1 MFGFPDSM
9 VQVEVWQTDRQTDRG
24 TPALLCPTHLLA
36 TYLGSLGRQVC
47 LQFHESHIHV
57 ALFPNHPH
65 ASSPQEA
72 QNPGETSAYFFGG
85 DFDLQEFCF
94 PGQHLP
100 WGVDPDKDRSL
111 AFALQDTK
119 GKEIETLVRTQRKFS
134 VPSFRSPKFLL
145 LQFGSFVPFK
155 CPLEPMS
162 HTHPQVSILFQICSG
177 CKVSVFPKCGP
188 RRLAASWGKQNN
200 FINRFE
206 NYTIMISIETALIR

>member
-1 MFGFPDSM
+1 M
-9 VQVEVWQTDRQTDRG
+9 
-24 TPALLCPTHLLA
+24 
-36 TYLGSLGRQVC
+36 
-47 LQFHESHIHV
+47 

-72 QNPGETSAYFFGG
+72 QNPGETSAYFLGG

-119 GKEIETLVRTQRKFS
+119 GKEIETLVRTQRNSQFPVLEAQSSCSFS
-134 VPSFRSPKFLL
+134 LGLL
-145 LQFGSFVPFK
+145 SLLNVLWSQ
-155 CPLEPMS
+155 C
-162 HTHPQVSILFQICSG
+162 HTLVSNVSILFQICYGS
-177 CKVSVFPKCGP
+177 KVSAFPKCGP
-188 RRLAASWGKQNN
+188 WRLVASWGKQNK

-206 NYTIMISIETALIR
+206 NYEINYYDFHRNCTDALTVGQWAFKAPTSQLVPSPRFYCSLMKSVLLLYDCAGCLSQITKVTAQT

>member
-9 VQVEVWQTDRQTDRG
+9 VQVEVWQTNRQTDRG

-47 LQFHESHIHV
+47 LQLHESHIHV
-57 ALFPNHPH
+57 APFPNHPH

-119 GKEIETLVRTQRKFS
+119 GKEIETLVRTQQKFS
-134 VPSFRSPKFLL
+134 VPSFRSPKFLH
-145 LQFGSFVPFK
+145 LQFGTFVPFK

-162 HTHPQVSILFQICSG
+162 HTHPQCICSAPDMLWLQSV
-177 CKVSVFPKCGP
+177 CVPKVWPTEAGGFM
-188 RRLAASWGKQNN
+188 W
-200 FINRFE
+200 
-206 NYTIMISIETALIR
+206 ETK